1 MEINKSHTYKH
12 DYYHYS
18 CKQHTFLAFA
28 AGVLPFFSLAA
39 AALASFLAF
48 IASAAVR
55 GLDDAVFTTVTC
67 LFLAVPFG
75 AFFGAAA

>member
-1 MEINKSHTYKH
+1 M
-12 DYYHYS
+12 
-18 CKQHTFLAFA
+18 QHTFLAFA

-55 GLDDAVFTTVTC
+55 GLEGALDAVFTTVTC